1 MGGQAM
7 IEFRI
12 AENRRKFYIEHLDGK
27 FWRLYEEPHVPKYF
41 DSLADARSWVAT
53 IKRGV
58 VYHDVEAPRVYNDAE
73 DATNLA
79 QDERKAEE
87 ITWYSVMP
95 SNGKIDI
102 EMSEVVAVFKDEYEA
117 VAYGKKR
124 YGSVF
129 WVLPHHDPR

>member
-1 MGGQAM
+1 MT
-7 IEFRI
+7 EYRI
-12 AENRRKFYIEHLDGK
+12 AEEHNR
-27 FWRLYEEPHVPKYF
+27 FWIQYSNGMVWHDLNQPHIPRFF

-58 VYHDVEAPRVYNDAE
+58 VYHDAE
-73 DATNLA
+73 DAPNLPVEER
-79 QDERKAEE
+79 DEEE
-87 ITWYSVMP
+87 ATWYSVMP

>member
-7 IEFRI
+7 TEYRIVELHRQYHIEESI
-12 AENRRKFYIEHLDGK
+12 NDKP
-27 FWRLYEEPHVPKYF
+27 WREVVLPRVPRFF

-58 VYHDVEAPRVYNDAE
+58 VYHDAE
-73 DATNLA
+73 DAPNLA

-87 ITWYSVMP
+87 ITWYSVMQ

-102 EMSEVVAVFKDEYEA
+102 EMSDVVAVFKDEYEA
-117 VAYGKKR
+117 VAYGKKK

>member
-102 EMSEVVAVFKDEYEA
+102 EMSDVVAVFKDEYEA
-117 VAYGKKR
+117 VAYGKKK